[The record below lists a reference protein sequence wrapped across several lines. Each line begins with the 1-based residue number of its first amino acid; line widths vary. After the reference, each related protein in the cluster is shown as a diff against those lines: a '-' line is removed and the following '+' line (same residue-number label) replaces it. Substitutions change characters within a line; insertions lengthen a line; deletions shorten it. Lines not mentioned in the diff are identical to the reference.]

1 MTLPRSHLMKDGNL
15 SPILMPIESYLE
27 KKFPKFEDKIGV
39 HFTNPDVLVQ
49 AFVHRSYLN
58 ETRDFPLAH
67 NERMEFLG
75 DAVLELVVTEFLFN
89 NYLNPEGELT
99 NWRASLVNS
108 RMLAKIGNDIA
119 FEDCLYL
126 SKGEAKDTG
135 KARQFILA
143 NAMEALIGAIY
154 MDQGWELAKYFI
166 ERFVL
171 SQLAE
176 VFKNKSYLDPK
187 SRFQELAQEKAGV
200 TPVYKVLGESG
211 PDHAKTFEI
220 GLFLGNEII
229 AKGSGLSK
237 QEAQEEAARN
247 GLEAKGWLK

>member
-1 MTLPRSHLMKDGNL
+1 MSSVLFNMEKQLKAVEKTIGIKFKNKKL
-15 SPILMPIESYLE
+15 LE
-27 KKFPKFEDKIGV
+27 
-39 HFTNPDVLVQ
+39 Q

-58 ETRDFPLAH
+58 EHPNFELDH
-67 NERMEFLG
+67 NERLEFLG
-75 DAVLELVVTEFLFN
+75 DAVLELVVTEYLYN
-89 NYLNPEGELT
+89 NFPNPEGELT